1 MKNVRL
7 FHMIGSWSFVLL
19 GIGHLITYLFL
30 PKTPEQ
36 EKMIQVMKDFV
47 ISMPGPDS
55 TLFLF
60 HEGFSLMMG
69 LLLICYGTVNI
80 LFFAVDS
87 FDFLRS
93 KPIAM
98 LNVLVSLLAV
108 VLSVIYFFIVPIV
121 FTAISLIA
129 FGLAL
134 GLSLRAS
141 GTPQKRGAL

>member
-19 GIGHLITYLFL
+19 GMGHLVTYLFL

-55 TLFLF
+55 TFFLF

-80 LFFAVDS
+80 LFLAADS

-93 KPIAM
+93 KHIAM

-121 FTAISLIA
+121 FTTISLIA
-129 FGLAL
+129 FGMAL

>member
-19 GIGHLITYLFL
+19 GMGHLVTYLFL

-36 EKMIQVMKDFV
+36 EKMMQVMKDFV

-55 TLFLF
+55 TLLLF

-69 LLLICYGTVNI
+69 LLLIGYGTANV
-80 LFFAVDS
+80 LFAADS
-87 FDFLRS
+87 FDSLRS
-93 KPIAM
+93 KHISM

-108 VLSVIYFFIVPIV
+108 VLSAVYFFYCSRSVYRNFSNGICVDTR
-121 FTAISLIA
+121 FNAA
-129 FGLAL
+129 FKTDSVKA
-134 GLSLRAS
+134 R
-141 GTPQKRGAL
+141 P